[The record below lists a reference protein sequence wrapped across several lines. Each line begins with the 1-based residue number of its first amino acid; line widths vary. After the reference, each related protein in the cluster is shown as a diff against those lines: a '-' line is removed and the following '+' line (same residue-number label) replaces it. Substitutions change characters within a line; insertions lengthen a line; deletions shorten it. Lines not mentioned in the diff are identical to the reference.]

1 MNCCVDN
8 EIYFLFLALSAPGL
22 PALLGT
28 VPDDGTVQE
37 FLAYDF
43 QKKVSSHTRLI
54 NWRDEEPYSLFT
66 WKINQ
71 AERLNNIIQA
81 SRGKEQQFL
90 LQTSLSLSKQPSLIV
105 WKVSWLN
112 VNCTTPLYVAW
123 NDDLKIFPVIIYRVV
138 FAPWPSH
145 RSPTRDRDRYR
156 TPHQT
161 AMARCNQHYRHY
173 TLILIEN
180 RKSSRRHSHFLLSP
194 ISHWLCPRL
203 QHNNLFSLV
212 YFWLLQELKKSSFC
226 SCSGLWP
233 LLGDSQQSHA
243 TLRSTSG
250 LSSLT
255 FLVRTDG
262 A

>member
-203 QHNNLFSLV
+203 QQQPFLSRIF
-212 YFWLLQELKKSSFC
+212 LLC
-226 SCSGLWP
+226 
-233 LLGDSQQSHA
+233 
-243 TLRSTSG
+243 
-250 LSSLT
+250 
-255 FLVRTDG
+255 
-262 A
+262 

>member
-1 MNCCVDN
+1 MW
-8 EIYFLFLALSAPGL
+8 IAR
-22 PALLGT
+22 LLCMWL
-28 VPDDGTVQE
+28 E
-37 FLAYDF
+37 MM
-43 QKKVSSHTRLI
+43 I
-54 NWRDEEPYSLFT
+54 WRF
-66 WKINQ
+66 
-71 AERLNNIIQA
+71 
-81 SRGKEQQFL
+81 
-90 LQTSLSLSKQPSLIV
+90 
-105 WKVSWLN
+105 
-112 VNCTTPLYVAW
+112 
-123 NDDLKIFPVIIYRVV
+123 FPVIIYRVV
-138 FAPWPSH
+138 FAPWLGH

-156 TPHQT
+156 TPHQA

-194 ISHWLCPRL
+194 ISHWLCPSL